1 MHILCL
7 ICGGVLIQLCIHM
20 KQPTIVREPLVTGN
34 EVAAHFTVDPHTVR
48 RWRYDGCPFE
58 SYGLKMIRYRL
69 SEVEAWLQK
78 RTRKGA

>member
-1 MHILCL
+1 
-7 ICGGVLIQLCIHM
+7 M
-20 KQPTIVREPLVTGN
+20 KPTTIEQEPLRTGHQ
-34 EVAAHFTVDPHTVR
+34 VAAHFKVDPHTVR